1 MRKILILTILTV
13 VSLSFISCG
22 KDTEEEKKRGKIFEV
37 DSQQEELPLGEVEGQ
52 DYQDVVDNLPQE
64 DVKTVKFGDNQN
76 ENSQEEVET
85 IDHDEAPAV
94 TEEEAPQNENY
105 AGIVEEQRVAL
116 VTNETGYTDA
126 EAAEE
131 IENVKTIVKSS
142 EHWKQY
148 CEYEDGQYA
157 VDIDKFNIRRDGM
170 SEYILDYSGKYIVN
184 ITVNMEDISIYVMD
198 EYRNEIVNF
207 TRIAE

>member
-1 MRKILILTILTV
+1 MRQR
-13 VSLSFISCG
+13 CRRR
-22 KDTEEEKKRGKIFEV
+22 KKRGKIFEV

-64 DVKTVKFGDNQN
+64 DVKTVKFGDSQN

-94 TEEEAPQNENY
+94 TEEEVSQNENY

-116 VTNETGYTDA
+116 VTNETGYTDT

-148 CEYEDGQYA
+148 CEYEDGRYA

>member
-13 VSLSFISCG
+13 TSLSFISCG
-22 KDTEEEKKRGKIFEV
+22 KDAEEEKKRGKIFEV

-64 DVKTVKFGDNQN
+64 DVKTVKFGDTQN

-85 IDHDEAPAV
+85 IDHDEAPTV

-116 VTNETGYTDA
+116 VTNETGYTDT

-148 CEYEDGQYA
+148 CEYEDGRYA

-170 SEYILDYSGKYIVN
+170 SEYILDYSGKYVVN

-198 EYRNEIVNF
+198 EYRNEIINF
-207 TRIAE
+207 TGIAE

>member
-13 VSLSFISCG
+13 ISLSFISCG
-22 KDTEEEKKRGKIFEV
+22 KDAEEEKKRGKIFEV

-94 TEEEAPQNENY
+94 TEEEVPQNENY

-148 CEYEDGQYA
+148 CEYEDGRYA

-184 ITVNMEDISIYVMD
+184 ITMNMEDISIYVMD

-207 TRIAE
+207 TGIVE